1 VLPLD
6 VLSGSDFCGNR
17 GSESILILP
26 TTLSDLSCMSFTG
39 YPRRGGGKRVFNVI
53 IVDFELNLQ
62 DEIMAI
68 KIPDEEDRDA
78 YPYSAWLP
86 EDVLRGLEVRY
97 FCWLNFSL

>member
-17 GSESILILP
+17 GSKSILILL
-26 TTLSDLSCMSFTG
+26 TTLSGLSCIAFAG

-68 KIPDEEDRDA
+68 KIPDEDRDA

-86 EDVLRGLEVRY
+86 EDVLRGVEVRY
-97 FCWLNFSL
+97 FCWLNFRL